1 MPEDNRLVSER
12 KEGRVQSLVQEIFM
26 SAKMG
31 SRETG
36 RKPVSTRRHD
46 SLADGAFG
54 RETPAQLRS
63 GEELNRK
70 ISGEGSKQHS
80 KYKTRSGKKNV

>member
-1 MPEDNRLVSER
+1 
-12 KEGRVQSLVQEIFM
+12 M

-46 SLADGAFG
+46 SLAAGAFG
-54 RETPAQLRS
+54 RETPAEVRS

-70 ISGEGSKQHS
+70 ISGEPSKQHS
-80 KYKTRSGKKNV
+80 KYKARAGKKNA